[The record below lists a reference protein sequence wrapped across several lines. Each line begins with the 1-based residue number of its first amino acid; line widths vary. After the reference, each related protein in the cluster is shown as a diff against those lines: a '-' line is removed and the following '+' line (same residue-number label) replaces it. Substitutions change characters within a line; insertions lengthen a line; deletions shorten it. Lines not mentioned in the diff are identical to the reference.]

1 MTAWSSKN
9 DPYVPAGFGIKPNK
23 MKNENTGCT
32 EITISDEELMQI
44 NPEGK
49 PLTPE
54 ILRSLT
60 GEDFNDEEA
69 QEIIFALTTFCTIL
83 LEAAMQEEKQ
93 AVEKSLDPNINQL
106 KQAA

>member
-1 MTAWSSKN
+1 
-9 DPYVPAGFGIKPNK
+9 
-23 MKNENTGCT
+23 MKTENTNTGCT
-32 EITISDEELMQI
+32 EIIISDEELMNI

-60 GEDFNDEEA
+60 GEDIPDEEA
-69 QEIIFALTTFCTIL
+69 QEIIFSLTTFCTLL
-83 LEAAMQEEKQ
+83 LETVMQEEKQ
-93 AVEKSLDPNINQL
+93 AVEKSIEQNINTL